1 MRDQRRNWTVSPFQI
16 MVGIFMLVALAVLH
30 PDFLRDAYSSFSEN
44 GTGGT
49 LSMFI
54 AVYCAFS
61 IYQRVNAAQ
70 RRAKTAGTVGLRL
83 SADEK
88 LGWSAG
94 MGWVVVEVST
104 ISVQTYLGTHPFS
117 ITFLSGGAD
126 SPARPT
132 ERLPGTGIVRWRW
145 AGGGSRGWGR
155 SHGG

>member
-1 MRDQRRNWTVSPFQI
+1 MRDQRRNWIVSPFQI
-16 MVGIFMLVALAVLH
+16 VVGIFMLVALAVLH

-49 LSMFI
+49 LSVFI

-104 ISVQTYLGTHPFS
+104 ISVQTYLGTHPCS
-117 ITFLSGGAD
+117 ITVLSGGAG
-126 SPARPT
+126 SPVRPT
-132 ERLPGTGIVRWRW
+132 ERLPGTGIGRWRW
-145 AGGGSRGWGR
+145 AGGGS
-155 SHGG
+155 